1 MRSEALSHGPRE
13 VGMPNLGFAATKSW
27 QHPKR
32 TLALL
37 EMARSHSLW
46 MTALLLEKGWLPWLM
61 ESLHYLLY

>member
-1 MRSEALSHGPRE
+1 MRSEALSHGLRE
-13 VGMPNLGFAATKSW
+13 IGMPSLGFAATNSW
-27 QHPKR
+27 QHSKR

-46 MTALLLEKGWLPWLM
+46 MRALLLEKGWLPWLM